1 MKLVSFNLPRLLA
14 AIILTGI
21 VAQSCSKKTDA
32 NPAGPGPDNT
42 TPVETET
49 MKLIPDSVFRAY
61 LKANVCPNAFDQT
74 GKLID
79 ITNSEVKNF
88 SGTMTIDTIN
98 CPRPFVSSLK
108 GIEYFGKMK
117 KLMVWSSAIDSLV
130 LTKTMALDTVRLYAN
145 KDLQYLD
152 VSGLTNMRFI
162 KAISMP
168 VVSLNLS
175 NLPALEY
182 ATLQGMGRLI
192 DLKIANDG
200 NLRHLITHGLTAL
213 KTVNTAT
220 NPLLRRIYF
229 EYAYALNSLD
239 VTRNRDLR
247 MLMTNFCPSLKSIDL
262 SKNDSLRSVMF
273 DDSGIDSIDFSRNP
287 ELISVAMLRT
297 PLRNLNFLANPK
309 LTLLYLDG
317 CAQLK
322 TVDLR
327 AQTSFDHYIIN
338 LSKYMNM
345 PSDEMYQIVQTGF
358 ISPVQTDLH
367 PIPSKATRQ
376 GVNGATMNLFSGLR
390 LPIYQDVNALSLT
403 NVKVNDAIK
412 DNYSL
417 VMSRRV
423 VGMQPP
429 LITVYASDKTTVL
442 CNDYDPTVFRC
453 N

>member
-1 MKLVSFNLPRLLA
+1 MAICHSAVGDRRHWRNNYTKSIINLSKIEMNTMKQISFNLSRLMA
-14 AIILTGI
+14 AGILLVGML
-21 VAQSCSKKTDA
+21 AQSCSKKND
-32 NPAGPGPDNT
+32 GPGTGPTDNN
-42 TPVETET
+42 PVETET

-61 LKANVCPNAFDQT
+61 LKANVCPNAFDAT

-162 KAISMP
+162 KAVSMP

-182 ATLQGMGRLI
+182 ATIQGMGRLT

-247 MLMTNFCPSLKSIDL
+247 MLMTSFCTSLKSIDL
-262 SKNDSLRSVMF
+262 SKNDSLRNVMF
-273 DDSGIDSIDFSRNP
+273 DDSNIDSIDFSRNP
-287 ELISVAMLRT
+287 E
-297 PLRNLNFLANPK
+297 
-309 LTLLYLDG
+309 
-317 CAQLK
+317 
-322 TVDLR
+322 
-327 AQTSFDHYIIN
+327 
-338 LSKYMNM
+338 
-345 PSDEMYQIVQTGF
+345 
-358 ISPVQTDLH
+358 
-367 PIPSKATRQ
+367 
-376 GVNGATMNLFSGLR
+376 
-390 LPIYQDVNALSLT
+390 
-403 NVKVNDAIK
+403 
-412 DNYSL
+412 
-417 VMSRRV
+417 
-423 VGMQPP
+423 
-429 LITVYASDKTTVL
+429 
-442 CNDYDPTVFRC
+442 
-453 N
+453 